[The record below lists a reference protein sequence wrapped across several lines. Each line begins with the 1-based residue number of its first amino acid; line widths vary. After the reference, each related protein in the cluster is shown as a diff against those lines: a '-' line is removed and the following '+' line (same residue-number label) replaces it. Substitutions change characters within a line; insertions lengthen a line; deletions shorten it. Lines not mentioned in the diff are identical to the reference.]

1 MPLLLD
7 EQKSEYK
14 QKQVYFPV
22 VEASD
27 SDSFERDF
35 ND

>member
-7 EQKSEYK
+7 EQKCESK
-14 QKQVYFPV
+14 QNQLYFPV

-35 ND
+35 NE